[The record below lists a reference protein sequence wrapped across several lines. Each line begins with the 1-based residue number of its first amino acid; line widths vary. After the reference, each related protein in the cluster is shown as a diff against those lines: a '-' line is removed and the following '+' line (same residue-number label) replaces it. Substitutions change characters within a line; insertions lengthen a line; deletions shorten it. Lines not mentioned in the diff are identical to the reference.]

1 MSAATLEVP
10 DLGSCGTDYR
20 RTAVKGYQTQWPSLG
35 YFFLGGGGSVPEFHL
50 ALAKPIQ
57 VRPKTSPPPGPLPS
71 LILLILSLLPLILS
85 TSRKSSSSTL
95 TRGSLRD
102 CLPPVAPR
110 LSDVIEGELPALC
123 AVSAGFPQGPPVW
136 IHLPR
141 LPLIHAARAPV
152 LSSLGFSTRPFLISV
167 DESWQLLPRRPRN
180 RGDIRGNRQS
190 SGPSVRR
197 DPAGFLCARPRNWPE
212 CQR

>member
-1 MSAATLEVP
+1 MSAICEATRCLTLEGT
-10 DLGSCGTDYR
+10 DLGSCGTDYG
-20 RTAVKGYQTQWPSLG
+20 RTAVKGYQTQWSS
-35 YFFLGGGGSVPEFHL
+35 FLASVPEFHR

-57 VRPKTSPPPGPLPS
+57 VRPKTSPPLGPLPS
-71 LILLILSLLPLILS
+71 LILLILNLLPLILS
-85 TSRKSSSSTL
+85 TSRKSSSSML

-141 LPLIHAARAPV
+141 LPLIHAAQA
-152 LSSLGFSTRPFLISV
+152 
-167 DESWQLLPRRPRN
+167 Q
-180 RGDIRGNRQS
+180 
-190 SGPSVRR
+190 
-197 DPAGFLCARPRNWPE
+197 C
-212 CQR
+212 